1 MLPVA
6 RQSMRGQPGWT
17 MNQARLIVGTL
28 DAAGVSFFFFFFFL
42 NHLYSGTVHNTR
54 PDTRPEG
61 NVITLQETH
70 KGEVYMME

>member
-28 DAAGVSFFFFFFFL
+28 DAAGVSEVSAVASPDETGR
-42 NHLYSGTVHNTR
+42 HLILINQLTPLLTCLPENSATR
-54 PDTRPEG
+54 S
-61 NVITLQETH
+61 
-70 KGEVYMME
+70 Y